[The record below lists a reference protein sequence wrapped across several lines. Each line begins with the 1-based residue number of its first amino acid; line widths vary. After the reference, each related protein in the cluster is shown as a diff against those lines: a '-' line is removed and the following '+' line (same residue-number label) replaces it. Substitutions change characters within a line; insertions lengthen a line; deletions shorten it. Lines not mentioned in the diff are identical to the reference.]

1 MSDLGISG
9 PSWTYTGR
17 SIYWVHALLASS
29 PPIAAQSVSKYGTC
43 ILTLA
48 IICLLTSNKKPIQT
62 KITPPYRRQHSLPLP
77 SNSTSLAFPNPRQ
90 RVPLH
95 ATLKVHTPPLTL
107 PKTVQKTSHARRK
120 VLKSNSNNTYKYLYK
135 CKHVSFTQHSCLDY
149 LAYLQV
155 HNLFPAFIS
164 LITIAPYS
172 LTANSYGQSSY
183 RVSNLHVRN
192 RPRK

>member
-48 IICLLTSNKKPIQT
+48 IICLLTSNKKPMHT

-77 SNSTSLAFPNPRQ
+77 ST
-90 RVPLH
+90 VPPLPSQIH
-95 ATLKVHTPPLTL
+95 DKEYLYIPISKFTPPLTL

-135 CKHVSFTQHSCLDY
+135 CKHVSFTQHSCLNY